1 MSNLLILS
9 KDSKQSINSQK
20 LKRFQK
26 TKMVRIL
33 SPSEGSGLTTCPC
46 PHSYW
51 LQRNRI
57 DAPDVC
63 PSVSV
68 MKQIE
73 LKEEKKLALLLCQW
87 CGAPMRLIGSEPH
100 PVEAKTD
107 LLTYCCTACDDFLV
121 LPTKSGAH
129 T

>member
-1 MSNLLILS
+1 M
-9 KDSKQSINSQK
+9 DK
-20 LKRFQK
+20 LNPIKG
-26 TKMVRIL
+26 I
-33 SPSEGSGLTTCPC
+33 GLTKTRGQ
-46 PHSYW
+46 HKLW

-57 DAPDVC
+57 DRSGVW

-73 LKEEKKLALLLCQW
+73 LKEIQPDKDVTALAPHLCQC
-87 CGAPMRLIGSEPH
+87 CGRVMRLIGSEPH

-107 LLTYCCTACDDFLV
+107 LLTYCCPPCDEFLV
-121 LPTKSGAH
+121 LPIESGAN